1 MHLLSGN
8 LAEAKLLRISLG
20 FVMNEQGCPIVVLSP
35 IATMLIGTAT
45 GSGSAI
51 GIALPGCAP
60 QPD

>member
-20 FVMNEQGCPIVVLSP
+20 FVMDEQGCPIFVLSP

-51 GIALPGCAP
+51 GIVLPGCAP